1 MTRPN
6 SPTGGSD
13 DGANDGPG
21 DRSVTLSTGDAVSLP
36 LSTEGTFLGAVFS
49 ARRDGLRE
57 FLPAGLEPIR
67 VAPGRAAVTFLSAS
81 YRRVGDG
88 TIAPYDE
95 FAVVVPAV
103 REPTALPFASLL
115 RRGAS
120 GYVWYLP
127 VTTDPAR
134 ALGTDVWGFPKVVA
148 DVSHEGDASRRRT
161 TVSADGE
168 RVLTV
173 EVKRPRAVRRRESG
187 YAYSVAGG
195 RLLRAPVEVDG
206 DVGVWPFTGAASV
219 EFGDHPRARR
229 LRALD
234 IGGRA
239 LARFVVD
246 GEAVFAAGEPVDATG
261 T

>member
-1 MTRPN
+1 MTHPN
-6 SPTGGSD
+6 SPTGGS
-13 DGANDGPG
+13 GDGPG
-21 DRSVTLSTGDAVSLP
+21 ERSVTLSTGETVSLP

-49 ARRDGLRE
+49 ARRDGVGAL
-57 FLPAGLEPIR
+57 LPAGLEPIR
-67 VAPGRAAVTFLSAS
+67 VAPRRAAVTFLSAS

-103 REPTALPFASLL
+103 HDPTAVPVASLL

-120 GYVWYLP
+120 GYVWFLP

-148 DVSHEGDASRRRT
+148 DVTHEDDASRRRT

-168 RVLTV
+168 RVLAF
-173 EVKRPRAVRRRESG
+173 EVKRPRAIRRRESG

-195 RLLRAPVEVDG
+195 RLLRAPVDVDG
-206 DVGVWPFTGAASV
+206 DVGIWPYTGAASV

-229 LRALD
+229 LRSLD
-234 IGGRA
+234 IGRRA
-239 LARFVVD
+239 LARFAVD
-246 GEAVFAAGEPVDATG
+246 GEVVFAAGDPVEPTR
-261 T
+261 

>member
-1 MTRPN
+1 MTRRD
-6 SPTGGSD
+6 SPTGGP
-13 DGANDGPG
+13 NDGRG
-21 DRSVTLSTGDAVSLP
+21 ERSVTLSTGETVSLP
-36 LSTEGTFLGAVFS
+36 LSTEGTVLGAVFS

-57 FLPAGLEPIR
+57 LLPAGLEPIR
-67 VAPGRAAVTFLSAS
+67 VAPRRAAVTFLSAS

-103 REPTALPFASLL
+103 HKPTAVPFASLL

-120 GYVWYLP
+120 GYVWFLP

-148 DVSHEGDASRRRT
+148 DISHEDDASRRRT
-161 TVSADGE
+161 TVTVDGE
-168 RVLTV
+168 RLLAF
-173 EVKRPRAVRRRESG
+173 EAKRPKAVRRRESG
-187 YAYSVAGG
+187 GAYSVEGG

-206 DVGVWPFTGAASV
+206 DVGVWPYTGAASV

-229 LRALD
+229 LRSLD

-246 GEAVFAAGEPVDATG
+246 GETVFAVGEPVEPAR
-261 T
+261 